1 VSLRFRLNLMISLTM
16 LIIISVGTLFIIHN
30 ARRSV
35 LEEVRSSVN
44 MALQL
49 IDAGLLQTGSDETR
63 LRAWLTELTQLE
75 NTRHLRIHVQ
85 QVPEKVI
92 SLDAPLRREIDNPV
106 PLWFAW
112 AVTPQLIVGEK
123 QVQRRDGNPI
133 RISVEAD
140 PGDEIAEAWH
150 EAEDFLY
157 LMAALVVAVYA
168 VVHFTLGRAFKSV
181 GVILQ
186 GLEGMEHGNYEKRL
200 PHFDLLEFDR
210 ISQAFNHTA
219 QALTRAREENRALT
233 QQSLAIQ
240 EEERRFIAQELHDEF
255 GQLLTAIKVM
265 AASLRKQ
272 VDANGS
278 MAVEAIIESCD
289 SMFTAVRAMMRRLRP
304 MLMDELGLQASLE
317 DMIEN
322 WRSRN
327 QHIQVEFLYD
337 TGVEPCAGGAGIH
350 LFRIVQECLTNI
362 VKYAEARHVG
372 IHFRLTGKNA
382 PHWIELEICDDG
394 KGYDSGQT
402 LTGFGLLGMKERIAS
417 LGGTFLLKTLPGK
430 GVEIT
435 VRVPCRQE
443 QS

>member
-44 MALQL
+44 IALQL
-49 IDAGLLQTGSDETR
+49 IDAGLQHTGSDEIR
-63 LRAWLTELTQLE
+63 LQAWITELAHLE
-75 NTRHLRIHVQ
+75 HTRHLRIHIQ

-92 SLDAPLRREIDNPV
+92 SLAASPHREADGQIPS
-106 PLWFAW
+106 WFAW
-112 AVTPQLIVGEK
+112 AVTPELMVGEK
-123 QVQRRDGNPI
+123 LVERSGGNPI

-157 LMAALVVAVYA
+157 LMVILAVAVYA
-168 VVHFTLGRAFKSV
+168 VVHFTLGRAFVSV

-186 GLEGMEHGNYEKRL
+186 GLEGIEQGNYEKRL
-200 PHFDLLEFDR
+200 PRFDLPEFDR
-210 ISQAFNHTA
+210 ISEAFNHTA
-219 QALTRAREENRALT
+219 QALTKSRRENRALT

-255 GQLLTAIKVM
+255 GQSLTAIKVM
-265 AASLRKQ
+265 AASLRKL
-272 VDANGS
+272 VDASGN
-278 MAVEAIIESCD
+278 MAVEAIIDSCD
-289 SMFTAVRAMMRRLRP
+289 HMFGEVRAMMRRLRP
-304 MLMDELGLQASLE
+304 MLLGELGLLASLE

-327 QHIQVEFLYD
+327 QPVHVEFHYD
-337 TGVEPCAGGAGIH
+337 AEVERCAGDAKIH

-362 VKYAEARHVG
+362 VKYAEARHVN
-372 IHFRLTGKNA
+372 IEVRLTGNA
-382 PHWIELEICDDG
+382 MPHDIALEIRDDG
-394 KGYDSGQT
+394 KGYDPEQT

-417 LGGTFLLKTLPGK
+417 LGGTFTLKTHPGK
-430 GVEIT
+430 GVAIT

-443 QS
+443 QG